1 MLPRAG
7 SWAMS
12 SMSPITPRARARR
25 PAAVPWSD
33 LRSSVRSSMR
43 AADIARRI
51 SSRNTFFL
59 KRVFPVLWFG
69 IVVLSLAAG
78 LAAARAGKAVPP
90 PVFIVP
96 LLLFVIGYAVMSKL
110 VLDLADEVLDEGAAM
125 RVRFA

>member
-1 MLPRAG
+1 MRPG
-7 SWAMS
+7 M
-12 SMSPITPRARARR
+12 RARALR
-25 PAAVPWSD
+25 PAVPRSD
-33 LRSSVRSSMR
+33 RRSGARTSMR
-43 AADIARRI
+43 PALTARRI

-96 LLLFVIGYAVMSKL
+96 LLLFEIGRASCRERGWIWVG
-110 VLDLADEVLDEGAAM
+110 GAS
-125 RVRFA
+125 